1 MYVRF
6 ATVAAAV
13 LLSSRVALAQ
23 TPAEHVTMGDRD
35 HAALNAQSAFRHY
48 EAAATADPQRYEA
61 LWKAARSAVD
71 LAESEADATR
81 RRQLYKDA
89 ELFSRRAVEA
99 NPRDA
104 EGHFHL
110 ARALGRVAL
119 TLGTRER
126 IRYAGDVRAHA
137 LEALKVDP
145 RHPGALHVMGVW
157 NAEVMRLN
165 GISRMVAKN
174 FLGGQVFGSANW
186 NEAQRYM
193 EEAVAVD
200 PERIVHRL
208 DLAKIYLD
216 RRNNAKAREQ
226 LEWIGRAPVVEFND
240 RRYKAEGAEL
250 LQRMSR

>member
-1 MYVRF
+1 MPVRF
-6 ATVAAAV
+6 ATIATAV
-13 LLSSRVALAQ
+13 LFSTRVVIGQ
-23 TPAEHVTMGDRD
+23 TPAEHVSMGDRD
-35 HAALNAQSAFRHY
+35 FAARNAESALRHY
-48 EAAATADPQRYEA
+48 EAAATAEPQRYEA

-71 LAESEADATR
+71 LAEAETDEAR
-81 RRQLYKDA
+81 QRQLYKDA
-89 ELFSRRAVEA
+89 ELFSRRAVEV

-165 GISRMVAKN
+165 GIARMVAKN

-226 LEWIGRAPVVEFND
+226 LEWIARAPVVEFND
-240 RRYKAEGAEL
+240 QRYKNEAADL
-250 LQRMSR
+250 LRRMTR